1 MVYLKASAFARRW
14 LAIAVLIALV
24 QTVIGAAIHTKK
36 LVDTT
41 TPRIIL
47 PLYIYPEGGAW
58 DPLFT
63 AIKNNPTA
71 AFTVIINPDSG
82 PGQGTD
88 PGADY
93 SDNIK
98 KLRATA
104 GANQILELV
113 GYVATD
119 YGSKDAGL
127 VKSQVLQY
135 HNWTSAIR
143 PDGIFFDETSTS
155 SKWLTTYSAYTDFVK
170 SLDWGVSDKST
181 TAVVKPV
188 ATSTRSTSTR
198 KPASTSKPIT
208 TKKLT
213 SSQKPKST
221 KKATTSIKRP
231 KTTSAKKPK
240 PTKKAKKPAPKRKT
254 TKKHKR
260 SIQNT
265 AITILNPGTWPEDP
279 SFFSISADHI
289 VVYESPLSNFDYA
302 EYQTLTAGSNAGTDF
317 QRAYIFNEVDPQNI
331 VTKDGKKFASIQQLV
346 QGTIDG
352 LKSTGGI
359 FASDLGEPRVYTE
372 FSNVWQ
378 DFVADVADVSL

>member
-1 MVYLKASAFARRW
+1 MVDLKASAFAGRW
-14 LAIAVLIALV
+14 LAIATPIALV
-24 QTVIGAAIHTKK
+24 QIVIGAAVHATK

-47 PLYIYPEGGAW
+47 PLYIYPEGDAW
-58 DPLFT
+58 NPLFT

-71 AFTVIINPDSG
+71 AFTIVINPDSG

-104 GANQILELV
+104 DTNQILELV
-113 GYVATD
+113 GYVATG
-119 YGSKDAGL
+119 YGDKDPGL

-155 SKWLTTYSAYTDFVK
+155 SKWLSTYSGYTDFVK
-170 SLDWGVSDKST
+170 SLDWGVDTSSVKSI
-181 TAVVKPV
+181 TAIVKPV
-188 ATSTRSTSTR
+188 ATSTRSTSTP
-198 KPASTSKPIT
+198 KAVSTSKPKST
-208 TKKLT
+208 NKPT

-221 KKATTSIKRP
+221 KKASTSTKKP
-231 KTTSAKKPK
+231 KSTKTAKKP
-240 PTKKAKKPAPKRKT
+240 TSKRKT
-254 TKKHKR
+254 TNKHKR
-260 SIQNT
+260 SNQNT

-279 SFFSISADHI
+279 RFYSTSADHI

-302 EYQTLTAGSNAGTDF
+302 EYQSLTAGSNAGSDF
-317 QRAYIFNEVDPQNI
+317 QRAYIFNEVDPRNI
-331 VTKDGKKFASIQQLV
+331 ATKDGKKFASIQQLV
-346 QGTIDG
+346 DGTIHG
-352 LKSTGGI
+352 LNSTGGI
-359 FASDLGEPRVYTE
+359 FVSDLGEPQVYTE

-378 DFVADVADVSL
+378 EFVTDVVAVST